1 MKITHLKG
9 HNEKLEVEFY
19 NFFLSSKPY
28 DFDYIRSQHLRRQ
41 KIESLLSHYCRNCEV
56 YTVEENS
63 KFKAAAFFLDAGD
76 YLDLAFIF
84 GVSKNF
90 GSLELMATARGFLD
104 HAMDTLG
111 KNYVKSEIRRKYK
124 VQSYKKWIERYDK
137 KVIIFNDDNN
147 TVVWCNRDI
156 MTIKFKVVGANKTT
170 AHLMGKDLLL
180 RGTKKIKH
188 GLLREFSDGED
199 TYLLDEKGIDFLSKA
214 VIIYGHLSDNKQ
226 NVGNISLEFIPNK

>member
-9 HNEKLEVEFY
+9 YSKDLEIEFY

-28 DFDYIRSQHLRRQ
+28 DLDHIKSSCLRRK
-41 KIESLLSHYCRNCEV
+41 KIETLFATYCRTSEV
-56 YTVEENS
+56 YTVEEDS

-84 GVSKNF
+84 GVSKYF
-90 GSLELMATARGFLD
+90 GSSNLMATARSFLD
-104 HAMDTLG
+104 HAMETLG

-124 VQSYKKWIERYDK
+124 VESYKKWIERYDK

-188 GLLREFSDGED
+188 GLLREFSYGED

>member
-1 MKITHLKG
+1 VKITHLKG
-9 HNEKLEVEFY
+9 HNKKLEVEFY

-28 DFDYIRSQHLRRQ
+28 DLAHIRSQHLRRQ
-41 KIESLLSHYCRNCEV
+41 KIESLLSNYCRTCDV
-56 YTVEENS
+56 YTVEEDS
-63 KFKAAAFFLDAGD
+63 KLKVAAFLLDEGD
-76 YLDLAFIF
+76 YLDLIFVF

-90 GSLELMATARGFLD
+90 GSLQLMAATRGILD
-104 HAMDTLG
+104 HAMYTLG
-111 KNYVKSEIRRKYK
+111 KNYVKSEKRRKYK

-137 KVIIFNDDNN
+137 KIIIFNDDNN

-188 GLLREFSDGED
+188 GMLREFSDGEN

>member
-9 HNEKLEVEFY
+9 HNEKLEIEFY
-19 NFFLSSKPY
+19 NFFISSKPY
-28 DFDYIRSQHLRRQ
+28 DFDHIRSQHLRRQ
-41 KIESLLSHYCRNCEV
+41 KIESLFSNYCRTCDV
-56 YTVEENS
+56 YTVEEDS
-63 KFKAAAFFLDAGD
+63 KLKVAAFLLDEGD
-76 YLDLAFIF
+76 YLDLIFVF

-90 GSLELMATARGFLD
+90 GSLQLMATTRGILD
-104 HAMDTLG
+104 HAMYTLG

-124 VQSYKKWIERYDK
+124 VQSYKKWIEMYDK
-137 KVIIFNDDNN
+137 KIIIFNDDNN

-170 AHLMGKDLLL
+170 AHLMGKDLFL

>member
-9 HNEKLEVEFY
+9 YDKKLEIEFY
-19 NFFLSSKPY
+19 NFFISSKPY
-28 DFDYIRSQHLRRQ
+28 DLDHIRSPHLRRR
-41 KIESLLSHYCRNCEV
+41 KIETLFSTYCKTSEV
-56 YTVEENS
+56 YTVKEDS
-63 KFKAAAFFLDAGD
+63 KLKVAAFLLDSGD
-76 YLDLAFIF
+76 YLDLTFIF

-90 GSLELMATARGFLD
+90 GSLNLMAATRDILD
-104 HAMDTLG
+104 YAMLTLG
-111 KNYVKSEIRRKYK
+111 KNYVKSQIRRKYK

-137 KVIIFNDDNN
+137 KLIIFNDDDS

-156 MTIKFKVVGANKTT
+156 MTIKFKVIGANKTT

-188 GLLREFSDGED
+188 GLLREFSDGKD

>member
-9 HNEKLEVEFY
+9 YDKKLEIEFY
-19 NFFLSSKPY
+19 NFFISSKPY
-28 DFDYIRSQHLRRQ
+28 DLDYIRSPHLRRL
-41 KIESLLSHYCRNCEV
+41 KIETLFSTYCKTSEV
-56 YTVEENS
+56 YTVEEDS
-63 KFKAAAFFLDAGD
+63 KLKVAAFLLDSGD
-76 YLDLAFIF
+76 YLDLTFIF

-90 GSLELMATARGFLD
+90 GSLKIMAATRDILD
-104 HAMDTLG
+104 HAMYTLD

-170 AHLMGKDLLL
+170 AHLMGKNLLL

>member
-1 MKITHLKG
+1 M
-9 HNEKLEVEFY
+9 
-19 NFFLSSKPY
+19 
-28 DFDYIRSQHLRRQ
+28 
-41 KIESLLSHYCRNCEV
+41 
-56 YTVEENS
+56 
-63 KFKAAAFFLDAGD
+63 LDEGD
-76 YLDLAFIF
+76 YLDLIFVF

-90 GSLELMATARGFLD
+90 GSLQLMATTRGILD
-104 HAMDTLG
+104 HAMYTLG

-137 KVIIFNDDNN
+137 KIIIFNDDNN

-170 AHLMGKDLLL
+170 AHLMGKNLFL

-188 GLLREFSDGED
+188 GLLRDFSAGED

>member
-1 MKITHLKG
+1 VKITHLKG
-9 HNEKLEVEFY
+9 HDEKLGLEFY
-19 NFFLSSKPY
+19 NFFLRSKPY
-28 DFDYIRSQHLRRQ
+28 DLDHIRSSHLRRQ
-41 KIESLLSHYCRNCEV
+41 KIVTLFSNYCKTSEV
-56 YTVEENS
+56 YLVEENS
-63 KFKAAAFFLDAGD
+63 KLKVAAFILDAGD
-76 YLDLAFIF
+76 YLDLTFIF
-84 GVSKNF
+84 MITENF
-90 GSLELMATARGFLD
+90 TSPDLMATARHIFD
-104 HAMDTLG
+104 YAIKQLG
-111 KNYVKSEIRRKYK
+111 KNYIKSNIIRKHK
-124 VQSYKKWIERYDK
+124 INSFKKFIERYDK
-137 KVIIFNDDNN
+137 KVIIFNDDKN

>member
-1 MKITHLKG
+1 VKITHLKG

-28 DFDYIRSQHLRRQ
+28 DFDHIRSQHLRRQ
-41 KIESLLSHYCRNCEV
+41 KIESLFSNYCRTCDV

-63 KFKAAAFFLDAGD
+63 KLKVAAFLLDEGD
-76 YLDLAFIF
+76 YLDLIFVF

-90 GSLELMATARGFLD
+90 GSLQLMAATRGILD
-104 HAMDTLG
+104 HAMYTFG

>member
-1 MKITHLKG
+1 VKITHLKG

-28 DFDYIRSQHLRRQ
+28 DFDHIRSQHLRRQ
-41 KIESLLSHYCRNCEV
+41 KIESLFSNYCRTCDV
-56 YTVEENS
+56 YTVEEDS
-63 KFKAAAFFLDAGD
+63 KLKVAAFLLDEGD
-76 YLDLAFIF
+76 YLDLIFVF

-90 GSLELMATARGFLD
+90 GSLQLMAATRGILD
-104 HAMDTLG
+104 HAMYTLG

-137 KVIIFNDDNN
+137 KIIIFNDDNN

-188 GLLREFSDGED
+188 GLLREFSYGED

>member
-156 MTIKFKVVGANKTT
+156 MTIKFKVIGANKTT

-188 GLLREFSDGED
+188 GLLREFSDGEH

>member
-9 HNEKLEVEFY
+9 YSKKLESEFY
-19 NFFLSSKPY
+19 DFFLRSKPY
-28 DFDYIRSQHLRRQ
+28 DLDHIKSNHLRREKIGALFLNYCNTCQ
-41 KIESLLSHYCRNCEV
+41 IYIVEEDSKLKVAAFLSEIESYLEV
-56 YTVEENS
+56 T
-63 KFKAAAFFLDAGD
+63 
-76 YLDLAFIF
+76 FIF
-84 GVSKNF
+84 MLNNNF
-90 GSLELMATARGFLD
+90 GSVDLMTTARSVFD
-104 HAMDTLG
+104 HAMKDLS
-111 KNYVKSEIRRKYK
+111 KNYMKSEIRRKYK
-124 VQSYKKWIERYDK
+124 RDSFKKWIERYDK

-156 MTIKFKVVGANKTT
+156 MTIKFKVIGANKTT

>member
-1 MKITHLKG
+1 
-9 HNEKLEVEFY
+9 
-19 NFFLSSKPY
+19 
-28 DFDYIRSQHLRRQ
+28 
-41 KIESLLSHYCRNCEV
+41 LSHYCRNCEV

-156 MTIKFKVVGANKTT
+156 MTIKFKVIGANKTT

-188 GLLREFSDGED
+188 GLLREFSDGEH

>member
-1 MKITHLKG
+1 VKITHLKG
-9 HNEKLEVEFY
+9 HDEKLGVEFY

-28 DFDYIRSQHLRRQ
+28 DLDHIRSPHLRRQ
-41 KIESLLSHYCRNCEV
+41 KIETLFATYCRTSEV
-56 YTVEENS
+56 YIIEEDS
-63 KFKAAAFFLDAGD
+63 KLKVAAFLLDVGD
-76 YLDLAFIF
+76 YLDLTFVF

-90 GSLELMATARGFLD
+90 GSLQMMEAARHILD
-104 HAMDTLG
+104 YAMDALE
-111 KNYVKSEIRRKYK
+111 KNYVKSQIRRKYK
-124 VQSYKKWIERYDK
+124 VESYKKWIERYDK